1 MRLVVVELDFDDG
14 VSIGVNLA
22 AYLINSCVPIILR
35 LSGYY
40 VQMIFKFL
48 SS

>member
-1 MRLVVVELDFDDG
+1 LRLVVVELDFEDG
-14 VSIGVNLA
+14 VSIGVNLS
-22 AYLINSCVPIILR
+22 AYLINSCVPIIFR
-35 LSGYY
+35 LSDYY